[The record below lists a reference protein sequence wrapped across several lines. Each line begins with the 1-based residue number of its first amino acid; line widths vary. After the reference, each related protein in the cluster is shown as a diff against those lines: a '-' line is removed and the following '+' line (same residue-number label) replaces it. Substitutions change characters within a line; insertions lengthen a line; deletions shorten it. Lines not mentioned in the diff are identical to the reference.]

1 MPEKY
6 SLREKKSAKTKI
18 ALMREFIKRLEH
30 TRFEDISIRQ
40 VCASVEVSEG
50 TFFNY
55 FPKKI
60 EIVYFC
66 MQLHAVK
73 VVWTAYDK
81 VKTNKSYDLICRAFQ
96 VLFEEFNNPYLV
108 YEMISSLIKEKEDP
122 HEFKI
127 SNAEKYYAYPELKGI
142 EEIISPGDCLDLFF
156 KECLQK
162 AIINK
167 ELPKSIDINNVCVAL
182 KTIMVGTPMAVKFKN
197 FHTSSEQMARQLKT
211 LWIGLGGNLK

>member
-1 MPEKY
+1 VTKDFP
-6 SLREKKSAKTKI
+6 LREKKSAKTKI
-18 ALMREFIKRLEH
+18 GLMREFMRRLET

-66 MQLHAVK
+66 LQLHSVK
-73 VVWTAYDK
+73 VVWTARQA
-81 VKTNKSYDLICRAFQ
+81 VKTSKAFDLINRAFQ
-96 VLFEEFNNPYLV
+96 ALFEEFNNPYLV
-108 YEMISSLIKEKEDP
+108 YEMISSLIGEKEDP

-127 SNAEKYYAYPELKGI
+127 SDAEKYYAYPELKGI
-142 EEIISPGDCLDLFF
+142 EQISAPGDCLDLFF
-156 KECLQK
+156 RDCLAQ
-162 AIINK
+162 AIKNK
-167 ELPKSIDINNVCVAL
+167 ELPKNIDINNVCVAL
-182 KTIMVGTPMAVKFKN
+182 KTIMVGTPLAVKFKN
-197 FHTSSEQMARQLKT
+197 FHTSSEHMARQLKT